1 MKIMGG
7 LDVVGEVSGA
17 FKEYAD
23 FPKDPKVG
31 TWARINRMMMVCS
44 EMDDGTPIW
53 LPMTP
58 ERDTHIHPQDTA
70 STDWV
75 IPHSFGIAEVIV
87 QCYDQSGSVV
97 IPSSI
102 TPMDENSTL
111 VQFPQPVA
119 GKAISMVG
127 YTDGQA
133 IATGLSSAMYSGR
146 GAPLFESIDTGMHPQ
161 VMWMGLGKDG
171 MIYNSGRNYY
181 HSLGLGDGSPESA
194 MGINLV
200 QLPYYRSKVK
210 DYGFEWGLCWVLFEN
225 GELWGW
231 GYNCPGYY
239 PPESSGVRMI
249 PTKIIDNVDEVI
261 QVEYSGYI
269 YNNDT
274 RRRILKMKDG
284 TYKICGRAHRL
295 CRDGE
300 YNGNV
305 FAEDLLIPEG
315 LTYADIDKLLLVGNF
330 ERGCVYLQTKDKRHF
345 IMGNNAYGQLG
356 IDQGRNNSTI
366 GWTELPQF
374 SGKTIKNVTNSDGWG
389 SSSADRSARYLHF
402 TDGEVYYA
410 GEGYAGYW
418 MTGNELED
426 LPMDSVLSTVWTLI
440 QTDVEEIH
448 VTHTPCSVVMK
459 QNGTWKQFGY
469 SYEYQIEDTRSRNVM
484 TPLDVPFIT
493 GDAELISRVNAYNY
507 PYNNPVLFRE
517 GNKFAF
523 RGVCNYGLTLDG
535 GGSRTLQQWETQEF
549 MLDSSPIKQAELNC
563 AYESRHFLLL
573 LLEDGSLY
581 GIGYGGYDVLS
592 GAHGLHNRATVAS
605 WRRLN

>member
-31 TWARINRMMMVCS
+31 TWARISRMMMVCS

-87 QCYDQSGSVV
+87 QCYDLSGSVV

-146 GAPLFESIDTGMHPQ
+146 GAPLFESINIGVHPQ

-171 MIYNSGRNYY
+171 MIYNSGRNHN
-181 HSLGLGDGSPESA
+181 HSLGLGEGSPETA

-210 DYGFEWGLCWVLFEN
+210 DYGNEWNCPWVLFEN

-231 GYNCPGYY
+231 GLNISGLY
-239 PPESSGVRMI
+239 PEEASGVRKI
-249 PTKIIDNVDEVI
+249 PIKIIDGVEEVI
-261 QVEYSGYI
+261 QLEYSAYV

-284 TYKICGRAHRL
+284 TYKICGRAYRL

-305 FAEDLLIPEG
+305 FAEDLRIPDG
-315 LTYADIDKLLLVGNF
+315 LEYSDVEEIRIVGNF
-330 ERGCVYLQTKDKRHF
+330 ERGCVYLQTSDKRHF

-356 IDQGRNNSTI
+356 IGTPRNNTTMD
-366 GWTELPQF
+366 WVELTQF
-374 SGKTIKNVTNSDGWG
+374 SGKTIKNVTGSDGWG
-389 SSSADRSARYLHF
+389 SSGSDRSARYLHF

-410 GEGYAGYW
+410 GEGFSGYW

-426 LPMDSVLSTVWTLI
+426 LPMDADLACTWTLI
-440 QTDVEEIH
+440 QTGVDEIH
-448 VTHTPCSVVMK
+448 VTHSPCSVAMK

-469 SYEYQIEDTRSRNVM
+469 SNDYQILEVQTRNVL
-484 TPLDVPFIT
+484 TPVDVPYVT
-493 GDAELISRVNAYNY
+493 GDAKLISTLNTYSENYNT
-507 PYNNPVLFRE
+507 PVLFLDD
-517 GNKFAF
+517 NKFVIRAQ
-523 RGVCNYGLTLDG
+523 CNYGITLDG
-535 GGSRTLQQWETQEF
+535 GGSRNLVQWESQEF
-549 MLDSSPIKQAELNC
+549 MLDNSPIKQAELNR
-563 AYESRHFLLL
+563 AFESRNFLLL

-581 GIGYGGYDVLS
+581 GIGYGGYNVLS
-592 GAHGLHNRATVAS
+592 GAHGLNNRSTVAS